1 MREATREQEEQS
13 VAENMEDIVEVYAER
28 LSAVTHAFALCCHT
42 LQRAT
47 RRSESHTTCM
57 ILGRIMC
64 EFECVVS
71 VCECSPVHTLSS
83 SGLLPRFSDF
93 IDKYETVLKILL
105 ARSVNLKQVQPTYK
119 CTNTHTHTRDT

>member
-28 LSAVTHAFALCCHT
+28 LSAVTHAFALCCQT

-71 VCECSPVHTLSS
+71 VCMCDCSPAHIRTPVRDFCRDSPTSLTSMRLSS
-83 SGLLPRFSDF
+83 
-93 IDKYETVLKILL
+93 
-105 ARSVNLKQVQPTYK
+105 RSSLQGQ
-119 CTNTHTHTRDT
+119 